1 MFVRTFI
8 ECAMLLPPEH
18 SCMLRGPHGIGKSQV
33 VRLIAKK
40 LGLPVID
47 RRLSQMSEGDV
58 IGLPST
64 TGNMTRFNPPDWYHR
79 ACNEPVVLFLDELNR
94 ATPEVM
100 QAAFQIVLDRELN
113 GHKLHP
119 QTRVFTAINNSASYN
134 VNQVDPAL
142 LDRFWVVDINP
153 DTKDWLAWARN
164 TDAENGGG
172 NIHPT
177 ITDFLAGDEKWL
189 DPPKNAEP
197 DDVHPSRRSWERV
210 NKALVGANV
219 IEDPKNSM
227 FYSLSMGFLGPEAS
241 IAFQKFA
248 ESVDNRVSG
257 EEICTKYDKVKAK
270 INRLGQE
277 KLNIAIEKAAD
288 YLLKQTKWTEK
299 HGENMRKFMEDLDG
313 ELRIAFWSKITKD
326 GVDKMELAQL
336 AHKHCAKLI
345 LDVFGV
351 PMGEAGVGVVPNIP
365 GVFRDQNTKK

>member
-1 MFVRTFI
+1 
-8 ECAMLLPPEH
+8 MLLPAEH
-18 SCMLRGPHGIGKSQV
+18 SIMLRGPHGIGKSQI
-33 VRLIAKK
+33 VRLIAGKFK
-40 LGLPVID
+40 LPVID

-64 TGNMTRFNPPDWYHR
+64 NGNMTRFNPPDWFHR

-113 GHKLHP
+113 GHRLHAE
-119 QTRVFTAINNSASYN
+119 TRVFTAINNSASYN

-153 DTKDWLAWARN
+153 DTKDWLAWAKN
-164 TDAENGGG
+164 PDTANGGG
-172 NIHPT
+172 DINPT
-177 ITDFLAGDEKWL
+177 IVDFLANEEKWL

-197 DDVHPSRRSWERV
+197 TDVQPSRRSWERV
-210 NKALVGANV
+210 NKALVTAGV
-219 IEDPKNSM
+219 VEDPKNPM
-227 FYSLSMGFLGPEAS
+227 FYSLSMGYIGPEAS

-257 EEICTKYDKVKAK
+257 EEICTKYDKVKPK
-270 INRLGQE
+270 IGRLGQE
-277 KLNIAIEKAAD
+277 KLNIAIEKASD
-288 YLLKQTKWTEK
+288 WLLKQTKWTDK
-299 HGENMRKFMEDLDG
+299 QGENIAKFMGDLDG
-313 ELRIAFWSKITKD
+313 ELRIAFWSKITRD

-336 AHKHCAKLI
+336 IHKHCAKLI
-345 LDVFGV
+345 LDVFEV

-365 GVFRDQNTKK
+365 GIFKDQAKK